1 MQSNI
6 LNIENWSSYKDEVG
20 THYTYKINN
29 HYTYEL
35 YIDYDNIILD
45 NDLYNLTI
53 CKIEEDDYYDIEKW
67 LCLDKELSY
76 CLNIAKEN
84 YLLTESNREELKI
97 EFINKIDD
105 FVVNQYYINCATE
118 NGIIGYPIQYCP
130 ICGKNLNKS

>member
-29 HYTYEL
+29 HYAYEL
-35 YIDYDNIILD
+35 YIGYDNIILD

-67 LCLDKELSY
+67 LCLD
-76 CLNIAKEN
+76 
-84 YLLTESNREELKI
+84 I

-118 NGIIGYPIQYCP
+118 NGTIGYPIQYCP
-130 ICGKNLNKS
+130 ICGKKLK

>member
-1 MQSNI
+1 MYIKYVPYN
-6 LNIENWSSYKDEVG
+6 NNPKYYKDSVNCSIF
-20 THYTYKINN
+20 YIPINKIITNMCN
-29 HYTYEL
+29 
-35 YIDYDNIILD
+35 ICDNIK
-45 NDLYNLTI
+45 N
-53 CKIEEDDYYDIEKW
+53 K
-67 LCLDKELSY
+67 S
-76 CLNIAKEN
+76 